1 MGNAILTKSRLKHNS
16 LVSGAGI
23 YLVSNVLNAMIPFL
37 LLPIL
42 TRYLTPAEYGQVA
55 MFQTLLGALGA
66 FVGLSV
72 VGAAGRKYYDDNL
85 TDAEMG
91 RYIGTCLQL
100 LVISTAIVLVPMFFL
115 RENLSIWLGL
125 DKKWVLWAV
134 GLSAFM
140 VVMNLRLG
148 QWQVRKKAK
157 SYGVMQVSK
166 SLLDMGLSLLFVVVL
181 LLGADG
187 RISAQIMAA
196 GLFAILAL
204 WLLKR
209 DKLLSVFV
217 WNTAYHKEI
226 IKFGV
231 PLIPHIGGVFLLASV
246 DRFVINAELGLAE
259 AGVYMVAVQMAM
271 GVALIFDAIN
281 KAYVPWLF
289 EKLKENN
296 LQQKK
301 KIVRYTYIWY
311 LIIIAGAIA
320 GFFVGPW
327 LVLLIAGPGY
337 EQAGEV
343 IGWLLL
349 GQAFGGM
356 YLMVTNYIFYS
367 RRTGLLSVAT
377 ITSGLVNLLLL
388 FLLIKFMG
396 LTGAAVSFAIAMAVR
411 FLLTWWVAQK
421 RHPMPWFRFVE
432 KSSPKL

>member
-1 MGNAILTKSRLKHNS
+1 MLKKLKGNTFL
-16 LVSGAGI
+16 SGSAI
-23 YLVSNVLNAMIPFL
+23 YLLSNILNAVIPFL
-37 LLPIL
+37 LLPVL
-42 TRYLTPAEYGQVA
+42 TRYLSPAEYGQVA

-66 FVGLSV
+66 LVGLSV

-85 TDAEMG
+85 SDEQMG

-100 LVISTAIVLVPMFFL
+100 LAISAAIVFVPIFFL

-125 DKKWVLWAV
+125 DEKWVMWAV
-134 GLSAFM
+134 GLSAFT
-140 VVMNLRLG
+140 VVLGLRLG

-157 SYGVMQVSK
+157 SYGAMQISK
-166 SLLDMGLSLLFVVVL
+166 SLLDMGISLSFVTVL
-181 LLGADG
+181 LLGAGG
-187 RISAQIMAA
+187 RISAQIMAT

-209 DKLLSVFV
+209 DKLLSVFI
-217 WNTAYHKEI
+217 WNTAHYKEL

-231 PLIPHIGGVFLLASV
+231 PLIPHIGGIFLLASV
-246 DRFVINAELGLAE
+246 DRFVINAELGLSE
-259 AGVYMVAVQMAM
+259 AGVYMVAVQLAA
-271 GVALIFDAIN
+271 GVALIFDAVN

-289 EKLKENN
+289 ERLKEDN

-311 LIIIAGAIA
+311 LVISAGAGA
-320 GFFVGPW
+320 GFVIGPW
-327 LVLLIAGPGY
+327 VVGLVAGPGY
-337 EQAGEV
+337 EKAGEV

-367 RRTGLLSVAT
+367 RRTGLLSIAT
-377 ITSGLVNLLLL
+377 ITSGLINLALL
-388 FLLIKFMG
+388 FLLIKLLG
-396 LTGAAVSFAIAMAVR
+396 LTGAAVSFSIAMAIR

-421 RHPMPWFRFVE
+421 RHPMPWFNFN
-432 KSSPKL
+432 